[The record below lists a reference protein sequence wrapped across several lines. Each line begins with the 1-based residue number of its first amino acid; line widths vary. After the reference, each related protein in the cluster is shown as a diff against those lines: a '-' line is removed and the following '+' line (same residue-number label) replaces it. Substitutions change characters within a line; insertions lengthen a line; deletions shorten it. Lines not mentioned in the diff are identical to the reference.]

1 MTGAWPKQPWPGV
14 LLAFLAFV
22 LPVSAAHAE
31 RRVALVIGN
40 AAYQNAPALA
50 APAKDASAMAAM
62 FRKAGYDVV
71 STASN
76 LGIAQFRSAV
86 RQFDDAAA
94 DSDVAVVY
102 YSGHGIQIKGTNYL
116 IPVDAKLA
124 SDWDAEDQLVALDRL
139 FDAVA
144 QARRLGLIVL
154 DASRENP
161 FTKTIKQQ
169 RPKSPPVAAGVAA
182 TESANVNVVIAYA
195 AKAGTLAANDVG
207 DHSAYTTALMHS
219 LFVPGLDVRLAF
231 GRVRDEVLKATDNR
245 QEPFLYGSL
254 GGANIAL
261 VPGPEKTAAIADD
274 LNDVRADYRL
284 VEKINNKGAWQI
296 FLTQHP
302 TGCYADLARARVA
315 ALEGVAKES
324 AAAAEKPAAAADC
337 DK

>member
-1 MTGAWPKQPWPGV
+1 MSGAWRKRPWPGV

-22 LPVSAAHAE
+22 LPASAANAE

-40 AAYQNAPALA
+40 AAYQNASALS

-62 FRKAGYDVV
+62 FRKDGYDV

-76 LGIAQFRSAV
+76 VGITQFRSAV
-86 RQFDDAAA
+86 RQFDDAVA

-124 SDWDAEDQLVALDRL
+124 SDWDAEDQLITLDRL

-169 RPKSPPVAAGVAA
+169 RPKSPPIAAGVDA

-195 AKAGTLAANDVG
+195 AKAGSLAANDVG
-207 DHSAYTTALMHS
+207 DHSVYTAALMHN
-219 LFVPGLDVRLAF
+219 LFVPGLDIRLAF

-274 LNDVRADYRL
+274 LNDVRADYKL

-315 ALEGVAKES
+315 AFESVAKES
-324 AAAAEKPAAAADC
+324 AAAAEKPTAAADC